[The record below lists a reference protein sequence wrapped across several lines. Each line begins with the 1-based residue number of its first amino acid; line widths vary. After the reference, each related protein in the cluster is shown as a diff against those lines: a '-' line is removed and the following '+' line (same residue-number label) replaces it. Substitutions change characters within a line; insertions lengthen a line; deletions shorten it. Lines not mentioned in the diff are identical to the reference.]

1 MGYPSASDYK
11 PHHPRRVY
19 VEERIDALEAR
30 LARLEERL
38 NWLADSRQEALE

>member
-1 MGYPSASDYK
+1 METAETYR

-19 VEERIDALEAR
+19 VEERLDALEER

-38 NWLADSRQEALE
+38 NAPLTKPARVPK